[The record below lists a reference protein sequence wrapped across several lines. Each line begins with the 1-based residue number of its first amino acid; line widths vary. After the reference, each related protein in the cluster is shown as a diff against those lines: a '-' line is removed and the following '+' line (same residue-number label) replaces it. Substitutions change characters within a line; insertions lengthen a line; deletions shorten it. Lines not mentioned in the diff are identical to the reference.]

1 MKEKNRENKKMK
13 KILDGK
19 PLMAAVCIFLA
30 AIMANVPIAI
40 AASTATIDFTYI
52 PPYGESGYLRGI
64 VTNVAPADYKVA
76 CYTYVSGW
84 WTKPT
89 FASPLTTINSDG
101 SWACNIV
108 TGGSDQY
115 STKERAYVVP
125 NGYNPPQ
132 MSGQEIF
139 PADLD
144 ANAVAKKEAPRKLE
158 RIINFSGRDWIVK
171 FSVIPTG
178 PGLNYFSDNNDSVWV
193 DAQGQLH
200 LKIIKAGDTWYSSE
214 VILKDSL
221 GYGEYVFYIASRADQ
236 IDKNA
241 VLGMF
246 TWDTFAPSN
255 NYREIDI
262 EISRWGQDANGNS
275 QFVVQPWYRSSNMHR
290 FNADFGGNYS
300 VQVFNWSAQK
310 VSFKSL
316 RGLNASSQ
324 NSSDLINSWDYT
336 GSDIPPP
343 GGENARINLWLF
355 DPANVLGKPP
365 SDGKEV
371 EVVIREFKFIPPG
384 SEIVLTPRI
393 FVSKSVSSATLPVG
407 GGNVSYFYKVANT
420 GDLTLSNIT
429 LADDKC
435 APAVYVDGDA
445 NSNSQLETTETWN
458 YACEMRINETTIN
471 IATVTGNYSESLVS
485 DSDTSTVAVA
495 IPTPMPTPNIN
506 TGGGGFS
513 TGSSGGGGGGISG
526 ENYSN
531 IELKER
537 VSLHLY
543 KDKITLYKFEQTKS
557 IPVRLISITGNIN
570 AGEIITTVELL
581 RDKSSLLQGNES
593 APGTVFRNINIWVG
607 GAGFATSKN
616 IQKAVIN
623 FRVDKAWIESNQ
635 FANSDIKLVRWDG
648 KEWVMLETKEVAGDN
663 THVYFEAK
671 TVEFSHFAIIGIKPE
686 PAQIVM
692 TVPPQAQAIPA
703 ATIAAPAL
711 TESSATPKQASGFF
725 LMGAILAIALVY
737 ILRRKNNK
745 L

>member
-1 MKEKNRENKKMK
+1 MK
-13 KILDGK
+13 KILDRK
-19 PLMAAVCIFLA
+19 PLMAAVYIFLA
-30 AIMANVPIAI
+30 AIMANVPIVI
-40 AASTATIDFTYI
+40 AASTPAIEFTYI
-52 PPYGESGYLRGI
+52 PPYGSSGYLRGI

-115 STKERAYVVP
+115 STKERAYIVP

-178 PGLNYFSDNNDSVWV
+178 PGLNYFNDEANSVFV

-200 LKIIKAGDTWYSSE
+200 LKIIKAGDIWYSSE
-214 VILKDSL
+214 VILKDSP
-221 GYGEYVFYIASRADQ
+221 GYGEYIFYLASRADQ

-246 TWDTFAPSN
+246 TWDTFAPSF

-262 EISRWGQDANGNS
+262 EISRWGQDANDNS
-275 QFVVQPWYRSSNMHR
+275 QFVVQPWYKSSNMHR
-290 FNADFGGNYS
+290 FNSDFSGNNS
-300 VQVFNWSAQK
+300 VHSFNWSASK
-310 VSFKSL
+310 ISFKSL
-316 RGLNASSQ
+316 RGFNASSQ
-324 NSSDLINSWDYT
+324 NSSDSINSWDYT

-355 DPANVLGKPP
+355 DPANALGKPP

-371 EVVIREFKFIPPG
+371 EVIIREFKFVPQG
-384 SEIVLTPRI
+384 SEIVLTPKI
-393 FVSKSVSSATLPVG
+393 FVAKSATPVTLPVG
-407 GGNVSYFYKVANT
+407 GGNVTYSYKVVNA

-435 APAVYVDGDA
+435 APAVYASGDA

-458 YACEMRINETTIN
+458 YVCEMRINETTTN
-471 IATVTGNYSESLVS
+471 TATATGNYSGSVVS
-485 DSDTSTVAVA
+485 DNDTVTVTVAMP
-495 IPTPMPTPNIN
+495 IPTLTPIPDRNS
-506 TGGGGFS
+506 GGGS
-513 TGSSGGGGGGISG
+513 TSGGGGGGGGTSG

-537 VSLHLY
+537 VYLHLY
-543 KDKITLYKFEQTKS
+543 KDKTTLYKFEQTKP
-557 IPVRLISITGNIN
+557 IPVRLVSITGNTN
-570 AGEIITTVELL
+570 AGEIVATVELL
-581 RDKSSLLQGNES
+581 RGKSSLLKDNES

-616 IQKAVIN
+616 IQNAVIN
-623 FRVDKAWIESNQ
+623 FRVDKTWIESNQ
-635 FANSDIKLVRWDG
+635 LANSDIKLARWNR
-648 KEWVMLETKEVAGDN
+648 KEWVILETKEVAGDS

-671 TVEFSHFAIIGIKPE
+671 TIEFSHFAITGKKPE
-686 PAQIVM
+686 PVQVATITSPQIEV
-692 TVPPQAQAIPA
+692 TPV
-703 ATIAAPAL
+703 ATIATSAP
-711 TESSATPKQASGFF
+711 TMSAEHPKQTPEFF
-725 LMGAILAIALVY
+725 LIGAILAIAFVY
-737 ILRRKNNK
+737 IFRRKENK